1 MNKQKLGKKHLETK
15 KASWKERM
23 RHKRPYWVPKSVSAE
38 EDLCPECFRAVG
50 SHSRYKLICTLGKTK
65 SGMTVTALTQMLA
78 LAQPTVT
85 HHLQVLKTIDA
96 VKSTEMGRE
105 RIYQLNRKAHCFE
118 ECKIPF

>member
-1 MNKQKLGKKHLETK
+1 MDKKKLGKSNSKTK
-15 KASWKERM
+15 KASREETV
-23 RHKRPYWVPKSVSAE
+23 RHRRPSWIPEFVSEE

-50 SHSRYKLICTLGKTK
+50 SQSRYKLICTLGKRE
-65 SGMTVTALTQMLA
+65 SGMTVTALTQILA

-85 HHLQVLKTIDA
+85 HHLQVLRSVDA